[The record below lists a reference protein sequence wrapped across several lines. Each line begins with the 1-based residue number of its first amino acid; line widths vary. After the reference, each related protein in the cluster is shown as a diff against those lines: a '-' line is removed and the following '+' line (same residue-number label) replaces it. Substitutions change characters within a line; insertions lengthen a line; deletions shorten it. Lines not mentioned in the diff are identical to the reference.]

1 MMPAVQQ
8 HTGVTLFTLLE
19 GLVDDALLEPVA
31 DIVVE
36 DVSQDSRDM
45 CRNTLFIA
53 LKGAASHGL
62 DYAAQAVRSGATVV
76 LWDADDKDS
85 ITVPGSLAAEAVF
98 LRVAGLRHKS
108 GEIAARFF
116 GHPSR
121 ELKLI
126 GVTGTDGK
134 TSVSHYIAQCMD
146 SADAPCG
153 LLGTLGNGLVHD
165 LQPTGLTTASAVQV
179 QRSLASLV
187 EKGAGVAVME
197 VSSHGLDQGRVN
209 AVSFDTAVFTN
220 LSQDHL
226 DYHGNMKAYA
236 DAKSRLFAVEGLKSA
251 VINLDDE
258 FGRAL
263 AQKVRNRLT
272 VAGYSLANDIDS
284 FASLADFVVHANNIR
299 PIAQG
304 FEINVASP
312 KGAGDF
318 QLNLL
323 GGFNVSNALAV
334 LATLLVNDVAFED
347 SLKRLQ
353 AMTPVA
359 GRMELIEAENKPTV
373 IVDYAH
379 TPQGLA
385 AACEAVKLHFSGKLW
400 CVFGCGGDR
409 DRDKRPLMA
418 QAAERFADHIIV
430 TSDNPR
436 HEDPDQIIGQILN
449 GFDQR
454 EQVQC
459 YVDRRQAI
467 AHALSRAA
475 ADDVI
480 LLAGKGHESYQ
491 IIGDK
496 HIVFDDR
503 SVARELLGELES
515 GVSE

>member
-19 GLVDDALLEPVA
+19 GLVDDAVLEPVA

-36 DVSQDSRDM
+36 DVSQDSRDIR
-45 CRNTLFIA
+45 RNTLFIA
-53 LKGAASHGL
+53 FKGAASHGL
-62 DYAAQAVRSGATVV
+62 DYAAQAVRSGANVV
-76 LWDADDKDS
+76 LWDADDRDS
-85 ITVPGSLAAEAVF
+85 TTVSESLAAEAVF
-98 LRVAGLRHKS
+98 LRVADLQHKT

-146 SADAPCG
+146 SATSPCG
-153 LLGTLGNGLVHD
+153 LLGTLGNGLVHE

-187 EKGAGVAVME
+187 EKGAGAAVME

-226 DYHGNMKAYA
+226 DYHGNMQAYA
-236 DAKSRLFAVEGLKSA
+236 DAKSRLFAVDGLKSA
-251 VINLDDE
+251 VINLDDD

-263 AQKVRNRLT
+263 AKNVRKRLT
-272 VAGYSLANDIDS
+272 VAGYSVAKDIGS
-284 FASLADFVVHANNIR
+284 LMLLADFVVHANNIQ
-299 PIAQG
+299 PVSHG

-312 KGAGDF
+312 KGTGDF

-323 GGFNVSNALAV
+323 GRFNVSNALAV
-334 LATLLVNDVAFED
+334 LATLLVNDVAFDE
-347 SLKRLQ
+347 SLKRVQ

-385 AACEAVKLHFSGKLW
+385 AACEAVKQHFSGKLW

-418 QAAERFADHIIV
+418 QAAERFSDHVIV

-436 HEDPDQIIGQILN
+436 HEDPDQIISQILN
-449 GFDQR
+449 GFDRR
-454 EQVQC
+454 EQVQSC
-459 YVDRRQAI
+459 VDRRQAI
-467 AHALSRAA
+467 ARALSQAA

-480 LLAGKGHESYQ
+480 LLAGKGHESCQ
-491 IIGDK
+491 IVGDQR
-496 HIVFDDR
+496 IEFDDR
-503 SVARELLGELES
+503 SVARELLGELKS
-515 GVSE
+515 GVSK